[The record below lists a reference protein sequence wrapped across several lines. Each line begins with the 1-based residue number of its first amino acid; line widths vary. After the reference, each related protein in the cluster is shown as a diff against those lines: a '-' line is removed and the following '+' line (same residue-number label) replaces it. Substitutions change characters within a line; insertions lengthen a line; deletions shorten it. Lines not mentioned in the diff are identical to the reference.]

1 MDTHV
6 LIIGLVLIVLMFVPL
21 YYINKSNS
29 VKKHKLQAIFNKFD
43 SYNFDVNEHL
53 NKKIVAIDAKNN
65 GFLLTNLNQDKE
77 ETYFVNLNEIKNC
90 KLELETEKNSDSIEK
105 ISFVFENKRNTGN
118 EVIPLYDVNENLLGQ
133 VSVFE
138 NHQLA
143 KKWVGIVNETI
154 H

>member
-1 MDTHV
+1 MDTHA
-6 LIIGLVLIVLMFVPL
+6 LIIGLVLILLMFVPL

-29 VKKHKLQAIFNKFD
+29 VKKHKLQAIFDKFD

-53 NKKIVAIDAKNN
+53 NKKIVAIDTKNN

>member
-1 MDTHV
+1 M
-6 LIIGLVLIVLMFVPL
+6 
-21 YYINKSNS
+21 
-29 VKKHKLQAIFNKFD
+29 
-43 SYNFDVNEHL
+43 
-53 NKKIVAIDAKNN
+53 
-65 GFLLTNLNQDKE
+65 TNLNQDKE
-77 ETYFVNLNEIKNC
+77 KTYFVNLNEIKNC

-105 ISFVFENKRNTGN
+105 ISFVFENKRNIGN